1 MEPLMK
7 GSIQTKSKF
16 YLLVLLSVSAGTNNK
31 ATTRT
36 HFSDQREQ
44 STSYLPKC
52 ITMPKVKKKKKTFI
66 YLTYHFFPYLKC
78 PLVWKFKTNK
88 ETKNFPSRYIE
99 LIKKNKK

>member
-52 ITMPKVKKKKKTFI
+52 ITMPKVKKKKKNLHIFD
-66 YLTYHFFPYLKC
+66 LPLFSFLKMSFG
-78 PLVWKFKTNK
+78 LKV
-88 ETKNFPSRYIE
+88 
-99 LIKKNKK
+99 

>member
-16 YLLVLLSVSAGTNNK
+16 YLLVSLSVSAGTNNK

-36 HFSDQREQ
+36 HFSGQREQ

-52 ITMPKVKKKKKTFI
+52 ITMPKVKKKQNLHIFD
-66 YLTYHFFPYLKC
+66 LPLFSLLKMSFG
-78 PLVWKFKTNK
+78 LKV
-88 ETKNFPSRYIE
+88 
-99 LIKKNKK
+99 